1 MKKDAEKK
9 KRACTYIVARV
20 DWVGCV
26 SICESCRG
34 KKQAE
39 ELRAYWASFYEED
52 IKEGRCIIIIYK
64 AL

>member
-9 KRACTYIVARV
+9 IRGCTYLIVSV
-20 DWVGCV
+20 DWVGCT

-39 ELRAYWASFYEED
+39 ELRAYWERFYEED
-52 IKEGRCIIIIYK
+52 IQEGRCTIVIYK
-64 AL
+64 AQ